1 MTTTSTTSTVI
12 LCEST
17 FVLSR
22 GGEEFGGLDRSG
34 SSGCDSLAAGRT
46 CEVTFNAGS
55 SSDLS
60 ACIAAGTYTWFCPE
74 QGTDVMTKE
83 LHAMDPYIQCR
94 VCDAGFNDTDHK
106 TGDIG
111 GTVYFG
117 PNMVNGMVDESV
129 LDYYVVLPVDDCG
142 HIPKDATVL
151 GSVAKSSTAAICCE
165 ENKYQ
170 IQINQPNFAYNKIMV
185 VPAGANYSFDFLEDG
200 VVIDVVDL
208 TTTTTTMTTATVTTT
223 LSTTT
228 SATMSSTMTAVTQTM
243 TITTV
248 ATLGDGG
255 TSGTVSAKMA
265 PMALALLA
273 WAMASRR

>member
-1 MTTTSTTSTVI
+1 
-12 LCEST
+12 
-17 FVLSR
+17 
-22 GGEEFGGLDRSG
+22 
-34 SSGCDSLAAGRT
+34 
-46 CEVTFNAGS
+46 
-55 SSDLS
+55 
-60 ACIAAGTYTWFCPE
+60 
-74 QGTDVMTKE
+74 
-83 LHAMDPYIQCR
+83 MDPYIQCR
-94 VCDAGFNDTDHK
+94 VCAAGFNDTDHK
-106 TGDIG
+106 TGDIA
-111 GTVYFG
+111 GTVFFG

-151 GSVAKSSTAAICCE
+151 GQVAKSSTPAICCE

-170 IQINQPNFAYNKIMV
+170 ITINQPNFAYNKIMV
-185 VPAGANYSFDFLEDG
+185 VPAGATYASNFLDDG

-228 SATMSSTMTAVTQTM
+228 SGTMSTTTTVVTETM

-248 ATLGDGG
+248 ASLGDGG

-265 PMALALLA
+265 PVVLALLA
-273 WAMASRR
+273 CAMASWR